1 MTREELNEFYEA
13 VVCQD
18 ATVQRMI
25 NEKCEPEKI
34 IVALYNEKKALTRRI
49 VELEAI
55 APRKVV
61 LPDGTIMIWQC
72 PLEYLNVKLR

>member
-34 IVALYNEKKALTRRI
+34 IVALYNEKKALTRAHR
-49 VELEAI
+49 
-55 APRKVV
+55 
-61 LPDGTIMIWQC
+61 GTRGDSSAQSRLTRWHDNDLAMSA
-72 PLEYLNVKLR
+72 